1 MYQVWDGD
9 LFLYYVDTE
18 DEASEHI
25 EAGFQVKVS
34 VEFAS

>member
-18 DEASEHI
+18 HEASEHI
-25 EAGFQVKVS
+25 EAGFNVKVDVVFES
-34 VEFAS
+34 